1 MNFLAH
7 VYLSGSNIPL
17 AVGNLIADRVKGKN
31 IELLDPEIQEGV
43 LLHRAIDTY
52 TDQHPLVREC
62 VKKLFPDYRHYSRVI
77 VDMYFDHFLAA
88 HWNSFHPQDLE
99 TFSLSFYEA
108 LKNYTPQFPESIQKL
123 ISALIKY
130 NWFEQYKTV
139 EGLGLILKQMEQ
151 RTKFHSN
158 LAASTEDLK
167 QNYTYFESYFF
178 EFMGELIAF
187 TKTKTNHL

>member
-31 IELLDPEIQEGV
+31 LELLAPAIQEGV
-43 LLHRAIDTY
+43 LLHRAIDSY
-52 TDQHPLVREC
+52 TDQHPLVHKC
-62 VKKLFPDYRHYSRVI
+62 VKKLFPNYRHYSRVI

-88 HWNSFHPQDLE
+88 HWERYHAQALDEYSQA
-99 TFSLSFYEA
+99 FYEA
-108 LKNYTPQFPESIQKL
+108 LSHYAPQFPEPIQEF
-123 ISALIKY
+123 IGALIQY
-130 NWFEQYKTV
+130 NWFEQYKTLK
-139 EGLGLILKQMEQ
+139 GLGLILKQMEE

-158 LAASTEDLK
+158 LGGSTADLK
-167 QNYTYFESYFF
+167 QNYTYFETHFF

-187 TKTKTNHL
+187 TKTKTNPL

>member
-17 AVGNLIADRVKGKN
+17 AVGNLIADQVKGKN
-31 IELLDPEIQEGV
+31 IELLAPEIQEGV
-43 LLHRAIDTY
+43 RLHRVIDTY
-52 TDQHPLVREC
+52 TDQHPLVRAC

-88 HWNSFHPQDLE
+88 HWNSFHPQTLE
-99 TFSLSFYEA
+99 TFSLAFYEA
-108 LKNYTPQFPESIQKL
+108 LKIYVPQLPESIQKF

-130 NWFEQYKTV
+130 NWFEQYKTLT
-139 EGLGLILKQMEQ
+139 GLGLILEQMER

-158 LAASTEDLK
+158 LGASTEELK
-167 QNYTYFESYFF
+167 QNYAYFEGHFF
-178 EFMGELIAF
+178 EFMGELISF